1 MNRTV
6 KKRSNCP
13 IGYAL
18 DIFGDKWSLLIVR
31 DIMFKG
37 KSQYGQFLQSEEK
50 IATNILADRL
60 ERLEAQ
66 GVLSKMQDPSNLTKF
81 QYRLTEKGL
90 DLLPVLLELIAWSA
104 KYDHETA
111 ASKRFVEAVKRD
123 RDKVISEIRALQK
136 LS

>member
-1 MNRTV
+1 M
-6 KKRSNCP
+6 
-13 IGYAL
+13 
-18 DIFGDKWSLLIVR
+18 R